1 MRKTIKKDTLYYD
14 GACPLCTAEMKHLSN
29 LADAEL
35 QLVDIHKMAA
45 DTDQRHELLRVL
57 HFETAGGES
66 LTGLDAAVAAWQHT
80 RIGFLW
86 GWLRWPLIRPV
97 ADKVYTRWAASRFN
111 KLYGQ
116 HNTEFSQ
123 Q

>member
-1 MRKTIKKDTLYYD
+1 MRA
-14 GACPLCTAEMKHLSN
+14 GRPRSREKHLFQSRWS
-29 LADAEL
+29 
-35 QLVDIHKMAA
+35 V
-45 DTDQRHELLRVL
+45 ELLRVL
-57 HFETAGGES
+57 HFETASGES
-66 LTGLDAAVAAWQHT
+66 LTGLDATVAAWQPT